1 MQFKNNTKQRNT
13 SIQGLR
19 SFKDTLPKNLKKI
32 INKKG
37 HIYSET
43 LSNWKYLVGNELFKV
58 CFPKTFKNSNRFG
71 VSTLVVMVKRGHE
84 VDVEYS
90 KKNIL
95 DKMNNF
101 FGYDVVEKLKFIS
114 FDDEQKTNSS
124 NETKSNNVAISK
136 YRDKIIILGSFSN
149 LNAEEIKRIT
159 VGNKDAKITIIAFE
173 SLTCSH
179 CANFHKNV
187 YPELKK
193 EYLDTGL
200 AKIEFRHFPLD
211 IAAFNASKVAQ
222 CNNDGNSDILESLYA
237 NQQKWVKGSSVEEA
251 NKNLQIFLKNEGFSI
266 DFESCVNN
274 KNIED
279 FVLNDRIEGAKNF
292 KISSTPTIIIN
303 NKKFEKKLNYKNLKK
318 ALEKMI

>member
-1 MQFKNNTKQRNT
+1 MQFKNNTKQRNV

-19 SFKDTLPKNLKKI
+19 SFKDTLPKNVKRI

-95 DKMNNF
+95 EKMNNF

-124 NETKSNNVAISK
+124 NETKSNNVAISR
-136 YRDKIIILGSFSN
+136 YRDKIKDVRN
-149 LNAEEIKRIT
+149 EKIK
-159 VGNKDAKITIIAFE
+159 K
-173 SLTCSH
+173 SLTELT
-179 CANFHKNV
+179 KV
-187 YPELKK
+187 YK
-193 EYLDTGL
+193 E
-200 AKIEFRHFPLD
+200 K
-211 IAAFNASKVAQ
+211 
-222 CNNDGNSDILESLYA
+222 
-237 NQQKWVKGSSVEEA
+237 
-251 NKNLQIFLKNEGFSI
+251 
-266 DFESCVNN
+266 
-274 KNIED
+274 
-279 FVLNDRIEGAKNF
+279 
-292 KISSTPTIIIN
+292 
-303 NKKFEKKLNYKNLKK
+303 
-318 ALEKMI
+318 